1 MNEAT
6 IAEIK
11 ATVGE
16 AIDRLQ
22 PKLID
27 LSERIHRHPETK
39 FEEYQASQWL
49 SEAAEAAGFRV
60 EKPIGGLETAF
71 RAAYSG
77 SGEGPTI
84 AFLAEYDALP
94 KLGHACGH
102 NLIGTASLGAAL
114 GLQAVMDKPF
124 DTPAATQDKLP
135 GSVQLIGTPGEEGG
149 GGKVIMT
156 EAGVFDDADVAMMFH
171 PGRQT
176 VLWKHALARRKL
188 LIEFFG
194 KSTHA
199 AAAPEKGINA
209 LDATIQTFQNI
220 NALREHIEESSR
232 IHGIITHGGDA
243 PNIVPDY
250 SASLFYIRAREDDYC
265 DELLEKVKNCARGAA
280 MATGARVEME
290 MQGAYKSVRTNMALA
305 QAFKTNLETL
315 GWEFDE
321 VDPTRKLGS
330 TDMGDVSHVTA
341 SIHPSLSIGPEDL
354 AGHSTEFAEAAAS
367 ERAQRAMIAAAKA
380 LAATAVDVLV
390 RPSLLAAIRA
400 EFETG

>member
-1 MNEAT
+1 MNEAK
-6 IAEIK
+6 IAETKSAIR
-11 ATVGE
+11 E
-16 AIDRLQ
+16 AIDKLQ

-71 RAAYSG
+71 RASYSG
-77 SGEGPTI
+77 SGKGPTVEKLTI

-102 NLIGTASLGAAL
+102 NLIGAASLGAAL
-114 GLQAVMDKPF
+114 GLREVM
-124 DTPAATQDKLP
+124 DKLP

-149 GGKVIMT
+149 GGKVILA
-156 EAGVFDDADVAMMFH
+156 EAGVFDGVDVAMMFH
-171 PGRQT
+171 PSRQT
-176 VLWKHALARRKL
+176 VLWKHSLARRKL
-188 LIEFFG
+188 FIEFFG
-194 KSTHA
+194 KSAHA

-220 NALREHIEESSR
+220 NALREHVEESSR

-250 SASLFYIRAREDDYC
+250 SASLFYIRALDDDYC
-265 DELLEKVKNCARGAA
+265 DELLDKVKNCARGASI
-280 MATGARVEME
+280 ATGARVEME

-305 QAFKTNLETL
+305 QTFKANLETL
-315 GWEFDE
+315 GWEFDDI
-321 VDPTRKLGS
+321 DPSKGIGS
-330 TDMGDVSHVTA
+330 TDMGNVSHATA
-341 SIHPSLSIGPEDL
+341 AIHPSLSIGPEGL
-354 AGHSTEFAEAAAS
+354 VGHSPEFAEAAAS
-367 ERAQRAMIAAAKA
+367 EGGQQAMIAAAKA
-380 LAATAVDVLV
+380 LAATAVDVLL

-400 EFETG
+400 EFEAR